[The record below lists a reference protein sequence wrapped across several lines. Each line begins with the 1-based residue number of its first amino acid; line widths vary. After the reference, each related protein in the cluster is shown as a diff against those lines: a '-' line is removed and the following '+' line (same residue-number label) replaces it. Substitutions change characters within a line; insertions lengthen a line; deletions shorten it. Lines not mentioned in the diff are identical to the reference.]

1 MNRRERNLLIFLV
14 IVVVVS
20 IPFLPIWGGGRVD
33 GGDLG
38 ADAADGASAEAE
50 AGAMEELS
58 FPRLNRELLARM
70 PEKFEG
76 ARRNLFTFSAA
87 MDSYTDSVDLE
98 AQGRYNESELAGND
112 APDSGDANAAD
123 LTRPATQR
131 LTDYEYLG
139 FVDREGKRYAAFTWR
154 GSYFVGRA
162 GETVNKTFEIKKI
175 RKKYVDIYVIG
186 GDFEQKLR
194 LREPAGDANDK
205 GDS

>member
-20 IPFLPIWGGGRVD
+20 IPFLPIWGGDRAD
-33 GGDLG
+33 GGELG
-38 ADAADGASAEAE
+38 ADAADGTQAE
-50 AGAMEELS
+50 AGAMEGLS
-58 FPRLNRELLARM
+58 FPRLNRELLALL

-87 MDSYTDSVDLE
+87 TDNYTEAADLDG
-98 AQGRYNESELAGND
+98 QSRYNESELVGND
-112 APDSGDANAAD
+112 APEPGDASAAD
-123 LTRPATQR
+123 LTRPAVQR

-139 FVDREGKRYAAFTWR
+139 YVEREGERYAAFTWR

-186 GDFEQKLR
+186 GNFEQKLR